1 MKKPVYVVV
10 AVRIILPR
18 AKFHAES
25 FEYFDCIS
33 FFSRCQANSD
43 VPACPGSPGRLSP
56 CCSSS
61 APRPSSE
68 LTSRGMRT
76 SRGQTS
82 ASSSRTLVS
91 LTEHS
96 MCLRFVPDHDHLL
109 ELEQLCRPGVERC
122 LTAALSY
129 MGHLHFIVNQSSCG
143 TNWVLGIGGLDF
155 RVDDV
160 IIIHFSGCQ
169 QRLQG

>member
-1 MKKPVYVVV
+1 MKKPVDFVDVVV
-10 AVRIILPR
+10 VRIILPR

-96 MCLRFVPDHDHLL
+96 MCLRFVHDHDHPL
-109 ELEQLCRPGVERC
+109 ELEQLCRPGVERYSI
-122 LTAALSY
+122 AALCPGY
-129 MGHLHFIVNQSSCG
+129 MGHLHLLS
-143 TNWVLGIGGLDF
+143 T
-155 RVDDV
+155 
-160 IIIHFSGCQ
+160 
-169 QRLQG
+169 